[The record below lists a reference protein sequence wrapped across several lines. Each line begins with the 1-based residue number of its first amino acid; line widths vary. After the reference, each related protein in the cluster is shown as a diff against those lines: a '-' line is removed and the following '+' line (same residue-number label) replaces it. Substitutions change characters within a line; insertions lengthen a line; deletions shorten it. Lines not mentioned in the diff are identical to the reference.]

1 MFRPCS
7 CIFFIIMIS
16 NTIMHKARLV
26 TDQHTHMKMH
36 INLDTMNA
44 NKGILYMSMCSQRTS
59 IYK

>member
-1 MFRPCS
+1 
-7 CIFFIIMIS
+7 MIS

-26 TDQHTHMKMH
+26 TDQHMHMKMH